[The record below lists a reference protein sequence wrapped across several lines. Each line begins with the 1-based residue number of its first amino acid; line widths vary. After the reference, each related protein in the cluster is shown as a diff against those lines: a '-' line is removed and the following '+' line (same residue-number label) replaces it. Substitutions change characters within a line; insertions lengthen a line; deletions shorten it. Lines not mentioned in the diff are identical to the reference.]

1 MYLRAKRYAFVA
13 VDQVGFALLPYVC
26 GACATRK
33 TLQCP
38 SVSTRCRRRALRK
51 HFEARPP
58 AQALNLDALPPHPS
72 PHEGAGH
79 AVFHW
84 NQHLHDG
91 TPQYANRLSS
101 RKRSPEEEKGRCSHS
116 FVSENDHRAMTAMP
130 PGPLS
135 LWSIK
140 RYYRILLNVKNCST
154 GKLYGTVPPSVGS
167 AFMIM

>member
-13 VDQVGFALLPYVC
+13 VDQVVFALLPYVC
-26 GACATRK
+26 GLCATRK

-116 FVSENDHRAMTAMP
+116 FVSENDHRAMAALP

-135 LWSIK
+135 LWRKSAYQW
-140 RYYRILLNVKNCST
+140 RQTSNWGAGYRGTWTRNVCT
-154 GKLYGTVPPSVGS
+154 DG
-167 AFMIM
+167 